1 MHGTGHRCHAQAR
14 GLLRERNSNTQSRR
28 CRQGEAYEDP
38 RERNSSW
45 ETRNSARR
53 LRQIPRNLVR
63 AGSTFLEIMD
73 LSYFDEFFR
82 IPLERGRD
90 IALQYGVA
98 PLLAPLFDFTP
109 ASGGMNSLTSG
120 NPGIGSP
127 RPLSASASF
136 SGLGTSNNYSAAG
149 LAPPPIMPGSAL
161 RLLNQGRAQGLFTPS
176 TSLPAPAG
184 PGGHVSPRP
193 YYSGTGYTPSP
204 FSGISTPPPPNPPL
218 KRTRSDEAE
227 SSASG
232 RSQFSSFQTQVSL
245 DPALEIRPAD
255 ASRASSIA
263 PQVNGDDGPSPNKR
277 VRKEPSM
284 SDSQQIVWQLSQ
296 GDQDN
301 AMALT
306 KQEVEVY
313 VTRSASKPTLP
324 RGVDPTTPLK
334 DSRRVAVIN
343 AICQIDDP
351 STVLSHLRGIIPDN
365 IQAFPPPSESGP
377 PFFDV
382 DIVLDDQGH
391 TALHLAA
398 SMARLQTV
406 DALVGAGA
414 DIHRG
419 NYLGETPL
427 IRACVST
434 HNSDAQT
441 FHALVASLHASIRTL
456 DTSRKSVLHHIMAVA
471 GVKGRAVVARY
482 YLDQIFFWIAQKQG
496 GDFKSIIDLQD
507 EHGDTALNVAARVG
521 NRSLVRTLLDVG
533 ANRILQNKLGLRPGD
548 FGVESEVGHQIT
560 QLGSLLKMIIVG
572 TGRWGS
578 RGRFNILTSL
588 WPSSPCPEE
597 PGRYSW

>member
-1 MHGTGHRCHAQAR
+1 
-14 GLLRERNSNTQSRR
+14 
-28 CRQGEAYEDP
+28 
-38 RERNSSW
+38 
-45 ETRNSARR
+45 
-53 LRQIPRNLVR
+53 
-63 AGSTFLEIMD
+63 
-73 LSYFDEFFR
+73 
-82 IPLERGRD
+82 
-90 IALQYGVA
+90 
-98 PLLAPLFDFTP
+98 
-109 ASGGMNSLTSG
+109 MNSLAGG
-120 NPGIGSP
+120 NSGIGSP

-136 SGLGTSNNYSAAG
+136 SGLGASNNYAASG

-193 YYSGTGYTPSP
+193 YYSGTGYAPSP
-204 FSGISTPPPPNPPL
+204 FSGISTPPPNPPL

-263 PQVNGDDGPSPNKR
+263 TQVNGDDGPSPNKR
-277 VRKEPSM
+277 VRKEPSS

-301 AMALT
+301 ATSLAR
-306 KQEVEVY
+306 QEVEVY
-313 VTRSASKPTLP
+313 TTRSASKPTLP
-324 RGVDPTTPLK
+324 RGADPSAPLK
-334 DSRRVAVIN
+334 DSRRATVIN
-343 AICQIDDP
+343 AICQQDDP
-351 STVLSHLRGIIPDN
+351 SAVLSLLRGIIPDN
-365 IQAFPPPSESGP
+365 SQGFPPSSESSSSL
-377 PFFDV
+377 FDI

-391 TALHLAA
+391 TALHIAA

-406 DALVGAGA
+406 DALIVAGA
-414 DIHRG
+414 DVHRG

-427 IRACVST
+427 IRACLST

-441 FHALVASLHASIRTL
+441 FQTLVASLHASIRTL
-456 DTSRKSVLHHIMAVA
+456 DTSRKSVLHHIVAVA
-471 GVKGRAVVARY
+471 AVKGRAVVARY
-482 YLDQIFFWIAQKQG
+482 YLDQIFIWIAQKQG

-548 FGVESEVGHQIT
+548 FGVESEVSQPMT
-560 QLGSLLKMIIVG
+560 RLGSVLKTIVG
-572 TGRWGS
+572 TGWWGS
-578 RGRFNILTSL
+578 RGRSNILSSVRS
-588 WPSSPCPEE
+588 SSPRPEE
-597 PGRYSW
+597 PRCDSW